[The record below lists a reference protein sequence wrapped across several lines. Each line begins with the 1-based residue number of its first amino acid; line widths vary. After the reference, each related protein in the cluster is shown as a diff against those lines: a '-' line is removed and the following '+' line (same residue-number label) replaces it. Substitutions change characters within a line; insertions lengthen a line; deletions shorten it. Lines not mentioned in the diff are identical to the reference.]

1 MASQFKFKCLEET
14 AGVGGEV
21 IDIDAENSALQF
33 QISVIVGSLT
43 IAGSPGKLFGKDV
56 SPITLNAGENMSF
69 NANSYTNIQITIPEA
84 TQYRIVANS

>member
-1 MASQFKFKCLEET
+1 MASQFNFKCLEET

-33 QISVIVGSLT
+33 QISVLVGSLT
-43 IAGSPGKLFGKDV
+43 IAGSPGKLFDKDV

-69 NANSYTNIQITIPEA
+69 NANSYSNIQITIPEG